1 MGKVDSVKNMK
12 IIVDQDGLDWILD
25 AIVKGWIKV
34 QFTTAE
40 HNMVHC
46 DVKLTDCGKLAIEY
60 IKEKLS

>member
-1 MGKVDSVKNMK
+1 MK